1 MSTACGLCGGVAGNC
16 LHPHHDINAV
26 FPAVQRH
33 QPPLQEYQFFGHAHA
48 MRTSSTWLPAPLPA
62 DNHNPYTCPPT
73 FHYPPHAHQQ
83 EAAAGLI
90 TFQAVDAGG
99 GRHMA
104 PRARPPTIMPFSGGT
119 LTYTASNEA
128 IMAINGEMM
137 VVETHHTMMHE
148 REAKVMR
155 YREKR
160 KRRCYDNQIRYE
172 SRKAY
177 AQLRPRV
184 NGRFAKVHEEASV
197 PSSPPPS
204 SYDPSKLDLE
214 WFR

>member
-1 MSTACGLCGGVAGNC
+1 MSMACGLCGGVAGNC
-16 LHPHHDINAV
+16 LHHHHNINM
-26 FPAVQRH
+26 FPAVQH
-33 QPPLQEYQFFGHAHA
+33 HEPPLLEYQFFGHAHG
-48 MRTSSTWLPAPLPA
+48 MGTTWLPAPPPA
-62 DNHNPYTCPPT
+62 DNHSHNTCPPT
-73 FHYPPHAHQQ
+73 FQYPPHAHQ
-83 EAAAGLI
+83 EAAAELI

-99 GRHMA
+99 GRYMA
-104 PRARPPTIMPFSGGT
+104 PRARPPTIMPFCGGT
-119 LTYTASNEA
+119 LTDTVSSEA

-137 VVETHHTMMHE
+137 VVAAHHTMMHE

-160 KRRCYDNQIRYE
+160 KRRCYDKQVRYE
-172 SRKAY
+172 SRRAY

-184 NGRFAKVHEEASV
+184 NGRFAKVHEETSV

-204 SYDPSKLDLE
+204 AYDPSKLDLE